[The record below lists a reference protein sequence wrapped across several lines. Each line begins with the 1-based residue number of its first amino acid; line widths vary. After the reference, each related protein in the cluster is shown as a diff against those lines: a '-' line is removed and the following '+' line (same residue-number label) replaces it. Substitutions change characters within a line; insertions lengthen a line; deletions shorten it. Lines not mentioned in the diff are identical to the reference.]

1 MGHKEIVFAVGGGDP
16 HPPLIRVVMVICAE
30 LAWLLIFFFLTQYGK
45 VGCWLSKAEISV
57 SYVTRTIKC
66 GS

>member
-45 VGCWLSKAEISV
+45 AGC
-57 SYVTRTIKC
+57 
-66 GS
+66 